1 MNEKKNT
8 QVNTSILSHF
18 LTLLLS
24 DKLIMIYEFVTY
36 LCPWDDYTSMQE
48 GKLSILVCYLGGK
61 SQFFWI
67 FLTFS
72 SFKRQ
77 RLSIALFFSSFVLST
92 SLDSLER
99 TKLNEITEGPK
110 KKTQFQCLA
119 SLASLLVNNFC
130 YILQTGRLLL
140 HAALRV
146 VLFIIR
152 KSNNLPLKKKTEQQQ
167 KKSGK
172 NKTKQKQ
179 REDVYVRQTK
189 KINSTSTKNL
199 AFT

>member
-48 GKLSILVCYLGGK
+48 GKLSVLVCYLGGK

-119 SLASLLVNNFC
+119 ILASPLVNNFC
-130 YILQTGRLLL
+130 YILQTGRLFPTRSF
-140 HAALRV
+140 AGGFV
-146 VLFIIR
+146 Y
-152 KSNNLPLKKKTEQQQ
+152 NPEEQQFAI
-167 KKSGK
+167 KKNRTTTK
-172 NKTKQKQ
+172 KRAVKTKQNKHNKNKERMYTWDKQ
-179 REDVYVRQTK
+179 K
-189 KINSTSTKNL
+189 K
-199 AFT
+199 

>member
-24 DKLIMIYEFVTY
+24 DKLIMIYEFV
-36 LCPWDDYTSMQE
+36 TSMQE

-152 KSNNLPLKKKTEQQQ
+152 KSNNLPLKKKNRT
-167 KKSGK
+167 
-172 NKTKQKQ
+172 T
-179 REDVYVRQTK
+179 TK
-189 KINSTSTKNL
+189 KEQ
-199 AFT
+199 

>member
-24 DKLIMIYEFVTY
+24 DKLIIIYEFVTY

-110 KKTQFQCLA
+110 KKIQFQCLA

-152 KSNNLPLKKKTEQQQ
+152 KSNNLPLKKKQNNN
-167 KKSGK
+167 KKRAV
-172 NKTKQKQ
+172 KTKQNKQ
-179 REDVYVRQTK
+179 NKNKERMYTWDKQK
-189 KINSTSTKNL
+189 K
-199 AFT
+199 

>member
-24 DKLIMIYEFVTY
+24 DKLIMIYEFVTC

-48 GKLSILVCYLGGK
+48 GKLSVLVCYLGGK

-110 KKTQFQCLA
+110 KKKPFQCLA
-119 SLASLLVNNFC
+119 LLASLLVNNFC
-130 YILQTGRLLL
+130 YILQTGRLFPTRGF
-140 HAALRV
+140 AGGFVYNPEEQQFA
-146 VLFIIR
+146 I
-152 KSNNLPLKKKTEQQQ
+152 KKKNRT
-167 KKSGK
+167 
-172 NKTKQKQ
+172 T
-179 REDVYVRQTK
+179 TK
-189 KINSTSTKNL
+189 KEQ
-199 AFT
+199 

>member
-48 GKLSILVCYLGGK
+48 GKLIILVCYLGGK

-130 YILQTGRLLL
+130 YILQTGRLFLTRGF
-140 HAALRV
+140 AGGFVYNPEEQQFA
-146 VLFIIR
+146 I
-152 KSNNLPLKKKTEQQQ
+152 KKKQNNN
-167 KKSGK
+167 KKGAV
-172 NKTKQKQ
+172 KTKQNKHKERMYTWDKQ
-179 REDVYVRQTK
+179 K
-189 KINSTSTKNL
+189 K
-199 AFT
+199 